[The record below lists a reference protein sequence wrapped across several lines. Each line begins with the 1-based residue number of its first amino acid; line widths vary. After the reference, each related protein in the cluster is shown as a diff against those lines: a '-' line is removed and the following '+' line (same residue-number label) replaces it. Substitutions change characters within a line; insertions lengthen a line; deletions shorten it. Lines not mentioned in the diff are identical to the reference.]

1 MKSHQC
7 KYLQLIPLII
17 SFKIMFCIYHLF
29 SKEPVSFLNGQLAP
43 LFQSAM
49 VAEKKML
56 LNSHLMTW
64 LWHIKM
70 FASLEILLLGYC
82 DILMHANISIS
93 IYNQSVSEP
102 DIPTS
107 TTLGLMYHFKCS
119 ILFHRCTFRDD
130 YPSFIGAHGI
140 LICYF
145 QNVFQDQDFF
155 CLLPFHG
162 HFYFSVKFFGI

>member
-1 MKSHQC
+1 MDSWHHC
-7 KYLQLIPLII
+7 
-17 SFKIMFCIYHLF
+17 FKVLWLP
-29 SKEPVSFLNGQLAP
+29 K
-43 LFQSAM
+43 
-49 VAEKKML
+49 KKML

-130 YPSFIGAHGI
+130 YPESLSAIFRTSFKIRI
-140 LICYF
+140 FFVCYLSMAIF
-145 QNVFQDQDFF
+145 TLVLSSLGFEM
-155 CLLPFHG
+155 CLMSLA
-162 HFYFSVKFFGI
+162 